1 VLWEGCIAIKAPLG
15 YLNWQIAGRE
25 PTDKRE
31 SRALLQDYA
40 HAGGLSAM
48 SFDEHDDNTP
58 TFLEKQRDHGF
69 RIYIGPAAV
78 VTLRGKENS
87 VSYDVTQP
95 WKLQ

>member
-31 SRALLQDYA
+31 SLALLQDYT
-40 HAGGLSAM
+40 HASGPSAM
-48 SFDEHDDNTP
+48 SLDEHGENTP
-58 TFLEKQRDHGF
+58 NLLEKQRDHGF

-78 VTLRGKENS
+78 GTLRRKENS
-87 VSYDVTQP
+87 ASYDVTQP